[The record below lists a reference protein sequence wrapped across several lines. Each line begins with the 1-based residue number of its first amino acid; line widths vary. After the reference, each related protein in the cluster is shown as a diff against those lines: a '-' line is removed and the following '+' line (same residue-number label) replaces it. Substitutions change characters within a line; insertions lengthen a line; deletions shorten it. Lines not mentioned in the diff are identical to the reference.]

1 MLIIETEFLSGLTTQ
16 TYLPSSVMAIGLE
29 LEGPARIG
37 ASAAAARMYGRTTIN
52 KFISKYTYAIL
63 EADSRAPH
71 NDGMHLPTYDLLN
84 ITATRNAATMITEV
98 CAPALAPDITSS
110 CSSGQPCHQFV
121 SSARRSHPGRPK

>member
-16 TYLPSSVMAIGLE
+16 TYLPSGVMAIGLE

-37 ASAAAARMYGRTTIN
+37 ASAAAARIYGRTT
-52 KFISKYTYAIL
+52 
-63 EADSRAPH
+63 
-71 NDGMHLPTYDLLN
+71 